1 MLGQGPTDDI
11 NITIGTTEKKFTISF
26 NKAKK
31 RFCVMAMIVICF
43 LMEKKPISLKVII
56 KM

>member
-31 RFCVMAMIVICF
+31 KILCNGEDSYLFPNGK
-43 LMEKKPISLKVII
+43 ETY
-56 KM
+56 

>member
-31 RFCVMAMIVICF
+31 RFCVMARIVICF

-56 KM
+56 KI

>member
-11 NITIGTTEKKFTISF
+11 NITIGTTEEKFTISF

-31 RFCVMAMIVICF
+31 RFCVMARIVISF

>member
-31 RFCVMAMIVICF
+31 RFCVMARIVICF